1 MHGDHGMHVP
11 GHVEVAYGHALDH
24 VSVFAQETT
33 RTRKRRHV
41 LRHNAQ
47 VFVRIKCIIFSHPL
61 TSSNFH
67 FMSYR
72 KVA

>member
-1 MHGDHGMHVP
+1 VHGDHGIHVP
-11 GHVEVAYGHALDH
+11 GHVEVACGHALDH
-24 VSVFAQETT
+24 VLAQETT

-41 LRHNAQ
+41 LPHNAQ

>member
-1 MHGDHGMHVP
+1 MHGDHGIHVP
-11 GHVEVAYGHALDH
+11 GHVEVACGHALDH
-24 VSVFAQETT
+24 VSFIAQETT
-33 RTRKRRHV
+33 RTRKRRLV

-47 VFVRIKCIIFSHPL
+47 VFARIKRIIFSRPL

>member
-1 MHGDHGMHVP
+1 MHGDHGIHVP

-33 RTRKRRHV
+33 RTGKRRLV